1 MVPTRLRKT
10 REFLFNGLMI
20 IYPLLAELVF
30 RTGAALGR
38 SGSWWKVI
46 GGSQDWIQE
55 PPLEGKT
62 IWMHCASLG
71 EFEMGRPVLEQ
82 FLDRHE
88 HWQAVVTFFS
98 PSGYEPRKNY
108 SRAKVHYLPFDRP
121 SLVKKW
127 LAYVQP
133 DLALMVRYDL
143 WPNHIAGLR
152 RANVPVVVMGMS
164 APKTPWYLSRVLP
177 LIRRHFIDG
186 VHTWGVVSEADAA
199 CMSMAGVHSEV
210 LGNPKFDYAAA
221 LVGVEANE
229 KFKAWK
235 QAQEKPVLLVG
246 SAHLSDCEA
255 LNGLDLR
262 EYSLWVVPHDL
273 DESVKLRGALKQ
285 FDAAQVLYSTHDEP
299 KETDVLMVP
308 EFGALASLYGL
319 ADGILIGGGW
329 DKSTHNVLEATA
341 QGKIAACGPNWQ
353 KIAENKEL
361 VEEGFLQ
368 PIQAH
373 QDWVKYFDQVG
384 TEAIEAQGKKA
395 QAWLL
400 EQRGCAEKIVKV
412 LEEAVQL

>member
-1 MVPTRLRKT
+1 
-10 REFLFNGLMI
+10 MI

-30 RTGAALGR
+30 RTGATIGG
-38 SGSWWKVI
+38 SDSWWKAV
-46 GGSQDWIQE
+46 GGSQYWTHE
-55 PPLEGKT
+55 PPLAGKT

-98 PSGYEPRKNY
+98 PSGYGPRKNY
-108 SRAKVHYLPFDRP
+108 ARAKVHYLPFDRP
-121 SLVKKW
+121 TLVKKW

-177 LIRRHFIDG
+177 LIRKNFMAG

-199 CMSMAGVHSEV
+199 CMSMDGVHSKV
-210 LGNPKFDYAAA
+210 LGNPKYDYVAA
-221 LVGVEANE
+221 LVGVDANE
-229 KFKAWK
+229 KFMAWK
-235 QAQEKPVLLVG
+235 HVQQKPVLLVG

-255 LNGLDLR
+255 LKALDLR

-273 DESVKLRGALKQ
+273 GDTERLLGALTQ
-285 FDAAQVLYSTHDEP
+285 YESSQVLDSTHDEP
-299 KETDVLMVP
+299 KSTDVLMVR
-308 EFGALASLYGL
+308 EFGVLVSLYGL
-319 ADGILIGGGW
+319 ADGVVIGGGW
-329 DKSTHNVLEATA
+329 DKATHNVLEATA

-353 KIAENKEL
+353 KVAENKEL
-361 VEEGFLQ
+361 VEQGFLQ
-368 PIQAH
+368 PIKSHGDWMQYLH
-373 QDWVKYFDQVG
+373 QVR
-384 TEAIEAQGKKA
+384 TEAFAEKGKAA
-395 QAWLL
+395 QAWVL
-400 EQRGCAEKIVKV
+400 EQRGAAEKIVKV
-412 LEEAVQL
+412 LEQAVQL

>member
-1 MVPTRLRKT
+1 
-10 REFLFNGLMI
+10 MI

-38 SGSWWKVI
+38 SGSWWEAV
-46 GGSQDWIQE
+46 GGSQHWTQE
-55 PPLEGKT
+55 SPLEGKT

-108 SRAKVHYLPFDRP
+108 ARAKVHYLPFDSP

-133 DLALMVRYDL
+133 DLALLVRYDM

-164 APKTPWYLSRVLP
+164 APRTPWFLSRVLP
-177 LIRRHFIDG
+177 LIRKNFIDG
-186 VHTWGVVSEADAA
+186 VHTWAMVSEADAA

-210 LGNPKFDYAAA
+210 LGNPKYDYAAA
-221 LVGVEANE
+221 LVGIEADE
-229 KFKAWK
+229 KFMAWK

-319 ADGILIGGGW
+319 ADGVVIGGGW

-353 KIAENKEL
+353 KIPENQEL
-361 VEEGFLQ
+361 VEQEFLH
-368 PIQAH
+368 PINSTG
-373 QDWVKYFDQVG
+373 DWMKYLNQVG
-384 TEAIEAQGKKA
+384 TLTFASKGKKA

>member
-1 MVPTRLRKT
+1 
-10 REFLFNGLMI
+10 MI
-20 IYPLLAELVF
+20 LYPLLASVVF
-30 RTGAALGR
+30 SLGGR
-38 SGSWWKVI
+38 LGLLGSWGRAVRADQQWRSLPPKQGKV
-46 GGSQDWIQE
+46 
-55 PPLEGKT
+55 

-71 EFEMGRPVLEQ
+71 EFEMGRPVLEG
-82 FLDRHE
+82 FLDRHAD
-88 HWQAVVTFFS
+88 WQAVVTFFS
-98 PSGYEPRKNY
+98 PSGYEPRKGYN
-108 SRAKVHYLPFDRP
+108 RATVHYLPFDRP

-133 DLALMVRYDL
+133 DLALMVRYDV

-177 LIRRHFIDG
+177 LIRKTFIDG

-199 CMSMAGVHSEV
+199 CMSRAGVHSEV
-210 LGNPKFDYAAA
+210 LGNPKYDYAAE
-221 LVGVEANE
+221 LVGVKANE
-229 KFKAWK
+229 KFTAWK
-235 QAQEKPVLLVG
+235 LTQQKPVLLVG

-255 LNGLDLR
+255 LNGIDLR

-273 DESVKLRGALKQ
+273 KESSKLREALMQ
-285 FDAAQVLYSTHDEP
+285 YESSQVSDSTRDEP
-299 KETDVLMVP
+299 KATDVLMVP
-308 EFGALASLYGL
+308 EFGVLVSLYGL

-373 QDWVKYFDQVG
+373 EDWAQYLDQVG
-384 TEAIEAQGKKA
+384 TEAFVAKGKAA
-395 QAWLL
+395 QAWML
-400 EQRGCAEKIVKV
+400 EQGGAAEKIVKV

>member
-1 MVPTRLRKT
+1 
-10 REFLFNGLMI
+10 MI

-30 RTGAALGR
+30 RTGAAFGP
-38 SGSWWKVI
+38 SDSWWEAV
-46 GGSQDWIQE
+46 GESQHWTQE

-71 EFEMGRPVLEQ
+71 EFGMGRPVLEQ

-98 PSGYEPRKNY
+98 PSGYEPRKHY
-108 SRAKVHYLPFDRP
+108 ARAKVHYLPFDRP

-164 APKTPWYLSRVLP
+164 APSTPWYLSRLLP
-177 LIRRHFIDG
+177 LIRKNFIDG
-186 VHTWGVVSEADAA
+186 VHSWGVVSETDAA

-210 LGNPKFDYAAA
+210 LGNPKYDYAAA

-229 KFKAWK
+229 KFTAWK
-235 QAQEKPVLLVG
+235 RAQQKPVLLVG

-273 DESVKLRGALKQ
+273 KESSKVREALMQ
-285 FDAAQVLYSTHDEP
+285 YEASQVLDSTRDQP
-299 KETDVLMVP
+299 KATDVLMVP
-308 EFGALASLYGL
+308 EFGVLVSLYGL

-329 DKSTHNVLEATA
+329 DKSTHNALEATA

-361 VEEGFLQ
+361 VEGGFLQ
-368 PIQAH
+368 PIQAKE
-373 QDWVKYFDQVG
+373 DWAQYLDQVG
-384 TEAIEAQGKKA
+384 TEAFVAKGKAA
-395 QAWLL
+395 QAWML
-400 EQRGCAEKIVKV
+400 EQCGAAEKIVKV

>member
-1 MVPTRLRKT
+1 
-10 REFLFNGLMI
+10 MI

-30 RTGAALGR
+30 SIGATFSR
-38 SGSWWKVI
+38 NGSWWKAV
-46 GGSQDWIQE
+46 GASENWNHE

-71 EFEMGRPVLEQ
+71 EFEMGRPVLEK

-98 PSGYEPRKNY
+98 PSGYEPRKY
-108 SRAKVHYLPFDRP
+108 YPRAKVHYLPFDRP

-133 DLALMVRYDL
+133 DLALKVRYDL

-177 LIRRHFIDG
+177 LIRKTFIDG

-210 LGNPKFDYAAA
+210 LGNPKYDYAAT
-221 LVGVEANE
+221 LVGIESNE
-229 KFKAWK
+229 KFMAWK
-235 QAQEKPVLLVG
+235 RAQEKPVLLVG

-255 LNGLDLR
+255 LNGLELQD
-262 EYSLWVVPHDL
+262 YSLWVVPHDL
-273 DESVKLRGALKQ
+273 KESSKLREALMQ
-285 FDAAQVLYSTHDEP
+285 NESSQVLDSTRDTP
-299 KETDVLMVP
+299 TATDVLLVP
-308 EFGALASLYGL
+308 EFGVLVSLYGL
-319 ADGILIGGGW
+319 ADGVVIGGGW
-329 DKSTHNVLEATA
+329 DKATHNVLEATT
-341 QGKIAACGPNWQ
+341 QGKIATCGPNWQ
-353 KIAENKEL
+353 KIAENQEL
-361 VEEGFLQ
+361 VEQEFLH
-368 PIQAH
+368 PITTH
-373 QDWVKYFDQVG
+373 RDWIQYLDQVG
-384 TEAIEAQGKKA
+384 TEAFTARGRKA
-395 QAWLL
+395 QAWML
-400 EQRGCAEKIVKV
+400 EQRGATEKIVKA

>member
-1 MVPTRLRKT
+1 
-10 REFLFNGLMI
+10 MI

-30 RTGAALGR
+30 RTGAALGC

-108 SRAKVHYLPFDRP
+108 PRAKVHYLPFDRP

-164 APKTPWYLSRVLP
+164 APSTPWYLSRLLP
-177 LIRRHFIDG
+177 LIRKNFIDG
-186 VHTWGVVSEADAA
+186 VHIWGVVSEADAA

-210 LGNPKFDYAAA
+210 LGNPKYDYAAA

-384 TEAIEAQGKKA
+384 TEAFEAQGKKA

>member
-1 MVPTRLRKT
+1 
-10 REFLFNGLMI
+10 MI

-30 RTGAALGR
+30 RTGAAFGPA
-38 SGSWWKVI
+38 GSWWEAVD
-46 GGSQDWIQE
+46 GSEHWTQE
-55 PPLEGKT
+55 PPIEGKT

-98 PSGYEPRKNY
+98 PSGYEPRKHY
-108 SRAKVHYLPFDRP
+108 ARAKVHYLPFDRP

-164 APKTPWYLSRVLP
+164 APSTPWYLSRLLP
-177 LIRRHFIDG
+177 LIRKNFIDG
-186 VHTWGVVSEADAA
+186 VHTWGVVNEADAA

-210 LGNPKFDYAAA
+210 LGNPKYDYAAA
-221 LVGVEANE
+221 LVGVDTNE
-229 KFKAWK
+229 KFTAWK
-235 QAQEKPVLLVG
+235 RAQVKPVLLVG
-246 SAHLSDCEA
+246 SAHVSDCEA

-262 EYSLWVVPHDL
+262 EYSLWVVPHDIK
-273 DESVKLRGALKQ
+273 ESSKVREALMQ
-285 FDAAQVLYSTHDEP
+285 YEASQVLDSTRDEP
-299 KETDVLMVP
+299 TATDVLMVP
-308 EFGALASLYGL
+308 EFGVLVSLYGL
-319 ADGILIGGGW
+319 ADGIVIGGGW

-341 QGKIAACGPNWQ
+341 QEKIAACGPNWQ

-361 VEEGFLQ
+361 VEAGFLQ

-373 QDWVKYFDQVG
+373 EDWAQYLDQVG
-384 TEAIEAQGKKA
+384 TEAFVAKGKAA
-395 QAWLL
+395 QAWML
-400 EQRGCAEKIVKV
+400 EQGGAAEKIVKV